1 MNLPNQIQ
9 IRNWILIIHTG
20 NDMRRNTLK
29 YNAESSR
36 KRITDYRNCKP
47 MRIFK
52 MIRHLVEANGG
63 HASVVYQDGYM
74 HNIPQISRKGN
85 DCGKVDEDI
94 TLASFTY
101 LYKLRY
107 VASRSKIP
115 SMKFMKQ
122 LGIYAHNTKR
132 RYNA

>member
-1 MNLPNQIQ
+1 
-9 IRNWILIIHTG
+9 
-20 NDMRRNTLK
+20 MRRNTLE

-85 DCGKVDEDI
+85 DCKKDDDDI
-94 TLASFTY
+94 TLTSFNY

-115 SMKFMKQ
+115 PMKFMKQ
-122 LGIYAHNTKR
+122 LGIYAHNAKR

>member
-1 MNLPNQIQ
+1 
-9 IRNWILIIHTG
+9 
-20 NDMRRNTLK
+20 MRRNTLK

-85 DCGKVDEDI
+85 DCGKDDEDI

-122 LGIYAHNTKR
+122 LGIYAHNAKR